1 MTTQSHSVYH
11 FAYSAR
17 DDLQSATKFQRTS
30 EQANIAQCI
39 RHDARRKDEKTRVE
53 VVEWWSSVQSI
64 EVRMFNVYPEL
75 AALIIHG
82 YVRH

>member
-1 MTTQSHSVYH
+1 MMRCVVRVSHRMKMRGTVGMM
-11 FAYSAR
+11 
-17 DDLQSATKFQRTS
+17 Q
-30 EQANIAQCI
+30 
-39 RHDARRKDEKTRVE
+39 DEKTRVE

-64 EVRMFNVYPEL
+64 EVRVFNVYPEL